1 MTYKNRSWYKN
12 LKQSKLTPPDKTF
25 GIVWPILYALL
36 LTYFILMLGEKKC
49 VGICK
54 PLIPFIIQIIIN
66 VFWSPVFFQL
76 KKPLLAF
83 IMILVMLLHWSK
95 RNVQSSAKCFTCRS
109 FILKIWKRQWSF
121 AIDFLWCVP
130 NPQHAWLT
138 KTTWSL
144 AVMSMISQSCVKFV
158 TKSTSR
164 LKKTF
169 ICQENGQNNTNLS
182 YTTTCVSL

>member
-1 MTYKNRSWYKN
+1 MTNKNRSWYKN

-83 IMILVMLLHWSK
+83 IMILVMIVLTLLTIIWTLTVNK
-95 RNVQSSAKCFTCRS
+95 KMVIWLMPYFIWICFACY
-109 FILKIWKRQWSF
+109 L
-121 AIDFLWCVP
+121 
-130 NPQHAWLT
+130 
-138 KTTWSL
+138 
-144 AVMSMISQSCVKFV
+144 
-158 TKSTSR
+158 
-164 LKKTF
+164 
-169 ICQENGQNNTNLS
+169 NGYIVFNNH
-182 YTTTCVSL
+182 